1 MGPGSTYRPNA
12 EETDR
17 SKQSKQGQ
25 LWVRHEGKTK
35 VVDLG
40 CTAEEM
46 EERIRTATRLTRKQE
61 VYVTSQGR
69 TETWEGVAAMEDRES
84 D

>member
-1 MGPGSTYRPNA
+1 MGQTRGKDESGGLR
-12 EETDR
+12 
-17 SKQSKQGQ
+17 
-25 LWVRHEGKTK
+25 LVRLKRWKKGF
-35 VVDLG
+35 
-40 CTAEEM
+40 
-46 EERIRTATRLTRKQE
+46 RTATRLTRKQE